1 MSAVARIKKLIP
13 QHILDLTPYP
23 AETFRGSIKLDAMEN
38 PYPISEA
45 LSEKWL
51 EALGA
56 VDINRYPDPRASI
69 LREKIRSTYDLD
81 KTIEM
86 AFGNGSDELIHLL
99 CLVFAKDRSSVVLCP
114 EPTFSV
120 YKLAATAVGMDY
132 VGIPLKRHDFSL
144 DLEAM
149 EAALCE
155 KQPSLVFVASPNNPT
170 GNLLNVSDIKRICS
184 QTPGVVVLDE
194 AYFRFANGSALTE
207 LLAVENLLVLQ
218 TFSKIGFAGL
228 RLGVLFAASP
238 WIEVIE
244 RVRMPY
250 NINSLTQAGAIFA
263 LENSSFIDNQ
273 INLIVLERQKMFKR
287 LLGMPGL
294 HTWPSSANFI
304 LFKPLEMTGDEI
316 FSGLLDAGILVKNMS
331 SSGAVMKDCLRVTVG
346 TPSEN
351 ERFLAALFI
360 ILSAS

>member
-1 MSAVARIKKLIP
+1 MSVGSRIKRLIP
-13 QHILDLTPYP
+13 QNILDLTPYP

-51 EALGA
+51 QALGA
-56 VDINRYPDPRASI
+56 VEINRYPDPRATI
-69 LREKIRSTYDLD
+69 LREKIRKFYDLD
-81 KTIEM
+81 NAIEM

-99 CLVFAKDRSSVVLCP
+99 CLVFAKGRSSVVLCP

-120 YKLAATAVGMDY
+120 YKLAAKTVGMDY

-155 KQPSLVFVASPNNPT
+155 KQPSLVFLASPNNPT
-170 GNLLNVSDIKRICS
+170 GNLLNISDIKKICS

-194 AYFRFANGSALTE
+194 AYFRFANGSASAE
-207 LLAVENLLVLQ
+207 LLSIENLLVLQ

-228 RLGVLFAASP
+228 RLGVLFAANP

-250 NINSLTQAGAIFA
+250 NINSLTQAGAVFA
-263 LENSSFIDNQ
+263 IENASYIDNQ

-287 LLGMPGL
+287 LLGMTGL

>member
-1 MSAVARIKKLIP
+1 MSAGARIKRLIP
-13 QHILDLTPYP
+13 QNILDLTPYP

-51 EALGA
+51 QALGA
-56 VDINRYPDPRASI
+56 VDINRYPDPRATI
-69 LREKIRSTYDLD
+69 LREKIRKFYDLD
-81 KTIEM
+81 NATEM

-132 VGIPLKRHDFSL
+132 VGVPLKRHDFSL

-155 KQPSLVFVASPNNPT
+155 NQPSLVFLASPNNPT
-170 GNLLNVSDIKRICS
+170 GNLLNISDIKKICS

-194 AYFRFANGSALTE
+194 AYFRFANGSASAE
-207 LLAVENLLVLQ
+207 LLSIENLLVLQ

-228 RLGVLFAASP
+228 RLGVLFATNP

-250 NINSLTQAGAIFA
+250 NINSLTQAGAVFA
-263 LENSSFIDNQ
+263 IENASYIDNQ
-273 INLIVLERQKMFKR
+273 INLIVLERQKMFKL

-294 HTWPSSANFI
+294 RVWPSSANFI
-304 LFKPLEMTGDEI
+304 LFKSLEMTGDEI
-316 FSGLLDAGILVKNMS
+316 FSGLLDAGILLKNMS
-331 SSGAVMKDCLRVTVG
+331 SSGAAMKDCLRVTIG

-360 ILSAS
+360 ILSPS

>member
-1 MSAVARIKKLIP
+1 MSVGSRIKRLIP
-13 QHILDLTPYP
+13 QNILDLTPYP

-45 LSEKWL
+45 LSERWL
-51 EALGA
+51 QALGA
-56 VDINRYPDPRASI
+56 VDINRYPDPRATI
-69 LREKIRSTYDLD
+69 LREKIRKFYDLD
-81 KTIEM
+81 NAIEM

-99 CLVFAKDRSSVVLCP
+99 CLVFAKGRSSVVLCP

-155 KQPSLVFVASPNNPT
+155 KQPSLVFLASPNNPT
-170 GNLLNVSDIKRICS
+170 GNLLNISDIKKICS

-194 AYFRFANGSALTE
+194 AYFRFANGSASAE
-207 LLAVENLLVLQ
+207 LLSIENLLVLQ

-228 RLGVLFAASP
+228 RLGVLFAANP

-250 NINSLTQAGAIFA
+250 NINSLTQAGAVFA
-263 LENSSFIDNQ
+263 LENSSYIDNQ

-287 LLGMPGL
+287 LLGMPSL
-294 HTWPSSANFI
+294 RVWPSSANFI
-304 LFKPLEMTGDEI
+304 LFKSLEMTGDKV
-316 FSGLLDAGILVKNMS
+316 FSGLLDAGILLKNMS
-331 SSGAVMKDCLRVTVG
+331 SSGAAMKDCLRVTIG

-351 ERFLAALFI
+351 EKFLEALFI